1 MTQTNAVNKINPL
14 AEAEN
19 QQLRFIRDESG
30 LDYIEIDNDFAT
42 AKIALQGAHVMAWQP
57 KSQQYPVLWLSS
69 NARYVQGRSIRGGIP
84 VCWPWFGA
92 HPTDGTLCPHGFAR
106 VMPWQLVNTE
116 TLNSGATRLVL
127 QMLEPA
133 ESKRQ
138 LSYPHLL
145 TITITVGE
153 TLRVDLA
160 TTNKADHPFMV
171 GEALH
176 TYFNVS
182 DVSKIHITGLDD
194 TLYADKVSNY
204 ERRVERHDVRFDGEF
219 DRVYL
224 NTTADCVIHDANL
237 GREIRISKSGSEST
251 VIWNPWAEKAQ
262 QMGDMGAADEWRQM
276 ICVET
281 ANALENSVVISPGR
295 THTMSVEYRVESL

>member
-1 MTQTNAVNKINPL
+1 MTQTNAANKINPL
-14 AEAEN
+14 ADAEN
-19 QQLRFIRDESG
+19 HQLRFIRDESG

-57 KSQQYPVLWLSS
+57 KPQQHPVLWLSS

-92 HPTDGTLCPHGFAR
+92 HPTDSTLCPHGFAR
-106 VMPWQLVNTE
+106 VMPWQLVDTE

-145 TITITVGE
+145 TITITIGD

-176 TYFNVS
+176 TYFHVS

-194 TLYADKVSNY
+194 TLYADKVFNY
-204 ERRVERHDVRFDGEF
+204 ERRVERNEVRFDGEF

-224 NTTADCVIHDANL
+224 NTTADCVIHDAAL
-237 GREIRISKSGSEST
+237 GRDIRISKSGSEST

-262 QMGDMGAADEWRQM
+262 QMGDMGVADEWRQM